1 MFMCCSGRRHI
12 EPFHTHTHHNRQK
25 NAVRRNVNMIK
36 FHFEVFN
43 ESEENVMQTMIDAN
57 SRLFSAKKNVL
68 ILSQLT
74 RISLASPRGG
84 WLIH

>member
-1 MFMCCSGRRHI
+1 M
-12 EPFHTHTHHNRQK
+12 
-25 NAVRRNVNMIK
+25 RRNVNMIK
-36 FHFEVFN
+36 FYFEVFN
-43 ESEENVMQTMIDAN
+43 ESEQNVMQTMIDAN